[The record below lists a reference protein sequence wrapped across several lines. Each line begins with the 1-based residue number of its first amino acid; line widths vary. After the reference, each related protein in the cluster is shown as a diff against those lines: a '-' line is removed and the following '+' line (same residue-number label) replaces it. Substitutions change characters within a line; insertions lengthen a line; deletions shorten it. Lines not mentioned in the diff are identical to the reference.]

1 MLRGR
6 DIFTC
11 VALGCK
17 EGGDCIG
24 GTHTF
29 RKKGRQIKLCFL
41 KVKKYQVFT
50 IKFLSCIS
58 INKMF
63 GILNGPGNIPHM
75 LNKKDGCF

>member
-29 RKKGRQIKLCFL
+29 RKDPLQWGEGEGKKGKTDKVMFFKSKEISSIYHQIPFL
-41 KVKKYQVFT
+41 
-50 IKFLSCIS
+50 
-58 INKMF
+58 
-63 GILNGPGNIPHM
+63 H
-75 LNKKDGCF
+75 